1 MICRASPGTEVN
13 SDDDWRDENWSQEV
27 DFANTKRWTPSTLEE
42 LVEVVAFAAEQDKE
56 LRAIGTLWSF
66 EDIAKSDGWVVSLDN
81 LANRLDYVVGNGG
94 AALTDFWRD
103 ELASPSGR
111 RLVHVE
117 AGIRIAALS
126 EMLDDL
132 ELALPTLGGSNGQKL
147 GGAISTSTHGGD
159 WRQPPF
165 PDLVRAMHL
174 VTDKGEEKWI
184 ERSSEP
190 LTTPERLTLPC
201 AETEIIRDDSVFDA
215 AIVACGRFG
224 VIYSVVLEV
233 VASFRVVEA
242 ITTPTRSEVLQ
253 ALRDGIAQGT
263 ALPFQPLF
271 DLLKKTPSVLD
282 DAKGEP
288 YFFQLLFNSQNPNQ
302 VWATRR
308 FITTNTDDFPAA
320 RTLTVTGGSDPDLEQ
335 ARGILTAANGWL
347 LLAALHAGGNPLGGI
362 IAAAYILG
370 VMGEMDDKVRRNG
383 FILWNVAAAAVE
395 ALWKIHYRDQVRDLN
410 GQIINGRMD
419 KGGRRGPHYLITS
432 GTRAASDTKS
442 IRSASIEIVFD
453 ATTSG
458 YLDFLDQV
466 FANGPSFLQAGY
478 VSLRPSM
485 ASRAHLSMHA
495 VSGPRAMSI
504 EIASLKGL
512 SGNEAWMRY
521 VHDLAVARGGRPHWG
536 QYNKLDALDVSML
549 YGSALNRWREALL
562 RVSGTSMRFS
572 NAFCRA
578 RGLEPTAIVRE
589 VTTTRKVGKG
599 VISHLCNTAEAWSPV
614 PVAQAIREIQSGTIK
629 YFVKAANRLV
639 AIKVVDG
646 RYLRTVADDTSADNL
661 DNLPP
666 C

>member
-1 MICRASPGTEVN
+1 M
-13 SDDDWRDENWSQEV
+13 
-27 DFANTKRWTPSTLEE
+27 PSTLQE
-42 LVEVVAFAAEQDKE
+42 LVEVVALAAEQDKE
-56 LRAIGTLWSF
+56 LRAIGSLWAF
-66 EDIAKSDGWVVSLDN
+66 EDIAKSEGWVVSLDN
-81 LANRLDYVVGNGG
+81 LANQLDYVVGNDG

-103 ELASPSGR
+103 ELASPWGR

-126 EMLDDL
+126 EMLDAQG
-132 ELALPTLGGSNGQKL
+132 LALPTLGGSNGQKL
-147 GGAISTSTHGGD
+147 GGVISTSTHGGD

-184 ERSSEP
+184 ERNSEP
-190 LTTPERLTLPC
+190 LTTPERLALPC
-201 AETEIIRDDSVFDA
+201 AETEIIRDDNVFDA

-242 ITTPTRSEVLQ
+242 ISTPTRSEALQ

-263 ALPFQPLF
+263 ALPYQPLF
-271 DLLKKTPSVLD
+271 DLLKKTPSALE

-308 FITTNTDDFPAA
+308 FITTNTDDFPAP
-320 RTLTVTGGSDPDLEQ
+320 TFTVTGGGNPDDEL
-335 ARGILTAANGWL
+335 AGYILTAANAWL
-347 LLAALHAGGNPLGGI
+347 AGAALHAGGNPFGGI
-362 IAAAYILG
+362 IIAAYILG
-370 VMGEMDDKVRRNG
+370 VMGEMDDKVRRGG

-395 ALWKIHYRDQVRDLN
+395 ALWKIHYKDQVRDLN
-410 GQIINGRMD
+410 GWILSRRMD
-419 KGGRRGPHYLITS
+419 QGGRRGPHYLITS

-442 IRSASIEIVFD
+442 IRSASIELVFD
-453 ATTSG
+453 ATTTG

-485 ASRAHLSMHA
+485 ASRAHLSMHG
-495 VSGPRAMSI
+495 VSGPLAMSI

-521 VHDLAVARGGRPHWG
+521 VHDLAVASGGRPHWG

-589 VTTTRKVGKG
+589 VTATRKVANG
-599 VISHLCNTAEAWSPV
+599 VISHLCNPGEAWSPA

-639 AIKVVDG
+639 AIRVVDG